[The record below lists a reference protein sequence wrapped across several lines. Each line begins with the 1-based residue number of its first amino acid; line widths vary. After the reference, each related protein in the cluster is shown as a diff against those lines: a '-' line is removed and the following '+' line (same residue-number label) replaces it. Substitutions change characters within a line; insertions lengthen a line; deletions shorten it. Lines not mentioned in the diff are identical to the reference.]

1 MMRSTAAIAP
11 TGRQQNVRISAK
23 PGLTSALR
31 GRLEKARADG
41 KSLRDRV
48 PRTSHGE
55 WTPSARRSDPVDLV
69 LESSKGRIPELIPI
83 RYGRMMGWPFTF
95 YRATADIMA
104 EDLAP
109 TARTRFTRHV
119 CRHCQLLY

>member
-1 MMRSTAAIAP
+1 MRSTRTTASP
-11 TGRQQNVRISAK
+11 REQQGVRISAK
-23 PGLTSALR
+23 PGLTSGLR
-31 GRLEKARADG
+31 GSREKRHAAG

-55 WTPSARRSDPVDLV
+55 WTPSARRSDSVELV
-69 LESSKGRIPELIPI
+69 LESSKGRIPELLPI
-83 RYGRMMGWPFTF
+83 RYGRMMVSPFTF

-109 TARTRFTRHV
+109 TPVTG
-119 CRHCQLLY
+119 LG